1 MAKRRVTW
9 FVLADGSRARFLTR
23 RTEGP
28 GYEIVGNH
36 ESPEA
41 HLASHQIMSDRPG
54 RTQESGYSGRHAIE
68 PRQDAHQ
75 ARKTSF
81 VHSVADHLNAESA
94 RGVFDDLVIYAPPR
108 ALAELRASLDERTRQ
123 KIKAELPKDLTNLP
137 LAELPEHFA
146 KLG

>member
-28 GYEIVGNH
+28 GYEVVGNYQ
-36 ESPEA
+36 SPEA
-41 HLASHQIMSDRPG
+41 HLASHEIMGDRPG
-54 RTQESGYSGRHAIE
+54 RTQESAYSGRHAIE

-81 VHSVADHLNAESA
+81 VQAVAGHINAASA
-94 RGVFDDLVIYAPPR
+94 RGAFDDLVIYAPPR
-108 ALAELRASLDERTRQ
+108 ALAEMRASLDEGTRQ
-123 KIKAELPKDLTNLP
+123 KIKAELPKDLTRLP
-137 LAELPEHFA
+137 LAELSERFA
-146 KLG
+146 ELG